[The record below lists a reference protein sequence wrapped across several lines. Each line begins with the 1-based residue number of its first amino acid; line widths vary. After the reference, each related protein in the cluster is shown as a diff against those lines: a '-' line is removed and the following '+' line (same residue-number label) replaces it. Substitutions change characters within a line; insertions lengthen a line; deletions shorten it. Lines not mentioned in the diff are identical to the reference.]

1 MLIDCADC
9 VMRDVACGDC
19 VVTFL
24 IGPPDRTFEPVEQ
37 AALAVLAD
45 GGLIPPLRMVPG
57 TPDAAAGS
65 ARGGPALGRS
75 GRPDRERG
83 HEAGEARAHGS
94 ASA

>member
-9 VMRDVACGDC
+9 IMRDVACGDC

-24 IGPPDRTFEPVEQ
+24 IGPPDRSFEPVEQ

-45 GGLIPPLRMVPG
+45 GGLVPPLRMVPG
-57 TPDAAAGS
+57 RPRAADGS
-65 ARGGPALGRS
+65 ARGTGHSRGVTRVGAEPPREGGGPQ
-75 GRPDRERG
+75 
-83 HEAGEARAHGS
+83 ARGS

>member
-19 VVTFL
+19 VVTIL

-37 AALAVLAD
+37 AALAVLAE

-57 TPDAAAGS
+57 TPEAGAGPPRDGS
-65 ARGGPALGRS
+65 APSRPARPGGDQRQDTGQ
-75 GRPDRERG
+75 
-83 HEAGEARAHGS
+83 ARAQGS
-94 ASA
+94 ATA